1 MRTPTRIVRDA
12 VGAGRWF
19 PDRQGELQAM
29 VDGFIDDAAP
39 PRIAGRIAS
48 AIAPHAGFV
57 YSGAVAGAT
66 FRALRDTA
74 REDPPDTVVVLG
86 FRHREAFRGVALM
99 DGDAISTPLGE
110 TPLDAASV
118 RDLAAHPSDRLFADY
133 TPHRGEHSAENEI
146 PFLQR
151 ALPEAKLV
159 VGLMGDHDGATI
171 EALTAAL
178 AKLAQSRRIVVVA
191 SSDMLHDPD
200 YDLVT
205 RTDQATLESVARLDI
220 AGVARRWSGRQQVF
234 CGIAPVLTA
243 MAFAAQ
249 TGCRSGTILS
259 YRNSGDDH
267 PESRGEWVVGYGAV
281 AFCYS

>member
-1 MRTPTRIVRDA
+1 MATPARIVREA

-19 PDRQGELQAM
+19 PGGRRELEGL
-29 VDGFIDDAAP
+29 VDAFIGAAEP
-39 PRIAGRIAS
+39 PPITGRIAS

-57 YSGAVAGAT
+57 YSGHVAGFT
-66 FRALRDTA
+66 FRALRDAA

-86 FRHREAFRGVALM
+86 FSHREAFRGVALM

-118 RDLAAHPSDRLFADY
+118 RDLAAHPSGRLFADY

-151 ALPEAKLV
+151 ALPDAKLV
-159 VGLMGDHDGATI
+159 IGLMGDHDAATI

-178 AKLAQSRRIVVVA
+178 AKLARSHRIVVVA

-205 RTDQATLESVARLDI
+205 RTDQATLEAVARLDV

-249 TGCRSGTILS
+249 AGCRSGTILS

-281 AFCYS
+281 AFFAP